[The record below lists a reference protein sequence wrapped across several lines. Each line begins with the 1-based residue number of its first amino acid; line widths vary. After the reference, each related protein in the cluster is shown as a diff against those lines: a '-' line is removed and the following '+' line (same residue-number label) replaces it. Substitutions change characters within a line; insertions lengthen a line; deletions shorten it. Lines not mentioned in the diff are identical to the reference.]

1 MRRKA
6 RATTTPTTTAK
17 TNDGVCF
24 SLLSSSNSPGAVG
37 CGTAIVPL
45 SLSFVNGR
53 AGAETEEERRA
64 GTVRWRCGGR
74 ARATAA
80 AANFGDGA
88 FAKEE
93 DADEHDDD
101 AVACEQALIV
111 ILWSSL
117 SIQKRKSGK
126 SRRSEEGRFPPP

>member
-1 MRRKA
+1 M
-6 RATTTPTTTAK
+6 
-17 TNDGVCF
+17 
-24 SLLSSSNSPGAVG
+24 
-37 CGTAIVPL
+37 PL

-53 AGAETEEERRA
+53 AGAETEDERRA
-64 GTVRWRCGGR
+64 GAVRWRWGGK

-88 FAKEE
+88 FAREE

-111 ILWSSL
+111 ILWGSL
-117 SIQKRKSGK
+117 SIEKRKNGK
-126 SRRSEEGRFPPP
+126 SRRTRRTFSPP